1 MKAGIY
7 PPPVYVAVTQD
18 GAEHRFSFWS
28 PAGKPIDF
36 ARGRRAVESLL
47 LTNPDCSPRQ
57 TVASVIFET
66 GFAAF
71 DRLCQHSRMVTRL
84 YCDLQGRGAEQ
95 ARNSLH
101 SMRHP
106 RPIGTRDNGSIVAGF
121 VEHDSIGRVAHTAQD
136 VAPKATRI
144 NWAKRAKDAREAIA
158 AGNLS
163 VAMSLLNAA

>member
-47 LTNPDCSPRQ
+47 LTNEDCSPRV
-57 TVASVIFET
+57 TV
-66 GFAAF
+66 
-71 DRLCQHSRMVTRL
+71 RSRAPYTSEHA
-84 YCDLQGRGAEQ
+84 QAWRGQ
-95 ARNSLH
+95 RWIDH
-101 SMRHP
+101 
-106 RPIGTRDNGSIVAGF
+106 GSIVAGF

-136 VAPKATRI
+136 VAPKAIRI